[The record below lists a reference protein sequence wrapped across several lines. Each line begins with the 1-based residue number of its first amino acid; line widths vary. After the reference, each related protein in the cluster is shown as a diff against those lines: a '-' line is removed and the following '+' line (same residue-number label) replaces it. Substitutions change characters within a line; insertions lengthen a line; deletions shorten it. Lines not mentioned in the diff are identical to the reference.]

1 MNINIKNGITIYK
14 NNTYKMYHMYFPNT
28 LEFFMCIPNNTY
40 NSYKMIIDFSEIDFT
55 NEDINIDDL
64 VSASFSEKINKVYEK
79 FPTSIYIISQIPLS
93 EFNDAINENDDR
105 LYKLLLDK
113 IITCKNN
120 AYWSL
125 VNASIFEDDIKIEK
139 EINIM
144 KQSNEDVKLFWWLD
158 INNIKGYKQI
168 ELFDKPKIELP
179 EFVPI
184 TVNNNIKPPED
195 KKIPIGDEIHS
206 TGYSNI
212 SFIITVLIISGIM
225 GTCLAYLILR

>member
-1 MNINIKNGITIYK
+1 MNNINIKNGIIINK
-14 NNTYKMYHMYFPNT
+14 NNTYRMYHMYFPNT
-28 LEFFMCIPNNTY
+28 LEFFMCIPNDTY
-40 NSYKMIIDFSEIDFT
+40 NSYKMIIDFTDIDLT

-64 VSASFSEKINKVYEK
+64 IYASFSEKVNKVYDK
-79 FPTSIYIISQIPLS
+79 FPTSIYIISNIPLS
-93 EFNDAINENDDR
+93 EFNDAINDNDNR
-105 LYKLLLDK
+105 LYKLLLEK

-125 VNASIFEDDIKIEK
+125 ANASIFEDDIKIEN

-144 KQSNEDVKLFWWLD
+144 KQSDEDVKLFWWLD

-179 EFVPI
+179 QYVPI
-184 TVNNNIKPPED
+184 TVNSIPIKED
-195 KKIPIGDEIHS
+195 KKTPIGDEIHS

-212 SFIITVLIISGIM
+212 GFIITVLIISGIM